1 MIARLKGI
9 IDYID
14 KDNVIL
20 DINGVGYQ
28 VFCSSSTISSLQIGK
43 EVIFDI
49 ITVIKEDSFTLYG
62 FTSIFDKQWFEIL
75 TSVQG
80 VGAKVGLAIQ
90 SVHTSNN
97 LFTAVASGDSS
108 AFTQA
113 SGVGPKL
120 ANRIVLELKDKVAKT
135 NFAQNKTI
143 KTESNIIDIN
153 KDINPD
159 INSVVEDS
167 ISALINL
174 GYNRSNA
181 FTAVG
186 KVVRN
191 MNGEITVAKIVP
203 LALNELS

>member
-14 KDNVIL
+14 KDNVII

-28 VFCSSSTISSLQIGK
+28 VFCSASTISSLQIGK
-43 EVIFDI
+43 EVVFDI
-49 ITVIKEDSFTLYG
+49 ITVVKEDSFTLYG
-62 FTSIFDKQWFEIL
+62 FANVLDKQWFEIL

-90 SVHTSNN
+90 SVHTSDS
-97 LFTAVASGDSS
+97 LFTAVASSDSS

-113 SGVGPKL
+113 NGVGPKL

-135 NFAQNKTI
+135 NFAQNSTTRPEPNVI
-143 KTESNIIDIN
+143 NIDN
-153 KDINPD
+153 SSVN
-159 INSVVEDS
+159 NSVVEDT

-186 KVVRN
+186 KVVKN
-191 MNGEITVAKIVP
+191 MNGEEVSVADIVP

>member
-14 KDNVIL
+14 KDNVII

-28 VFCSSSTISSLQIGK
+28 VFCSVSTISSLQIGK
-43 EVIFDI
+43 EAIFDI
-49 ITVIKEDSFTLYG
+49 ITVVKEDSFTLYG
-62 FTSIFDKQWFEIL
+62 FTSVLDKQWFEIL

-90 SVHTSNN
+90 SVHTSDS

-108 AFTQA
+108 VFTQA
-113 SGVGPKL
+113 IGVGLKL
-120 ANRIVLELKDKVAKT
+120 ANRIVLELKDKVAKI
-135 NFAQNKTI
+135 NFIQNSTTKP
-143 KTESNIIDIN
+143 ESNIININ
-153 KDINPD
+153 KNNNSD
-159 INSVVEDS
+159 INSVVEDA

-186 KVVRN
+186 KVVKHI
-191 MNGEITVAKIVP
+191 NGEVTVADIIP

>member
-1 MIARLKGI
+1 MCIR
-9 IDYID
+9 D
-14 KDNVIL
+14 
-20 DINGVGYQ
+20 
-28 VFCSSSTISSLQIGK
+28 S
-43 EVIFDI
+43 I
-49 ITVIKEDSFTLYG
+49 ITVVKEDSFTLYG
-62 FTSIFDKQWFEIL
+62 FASVLDKQWFEIL

-90 SVHTSNN
+90 SVHTSDS
-97 LFTAVASGDSS
+97 LFTAVASADSS

-113 SGVGPKL
+113 NGVGPKL

-135 NFAQNKTI
+135 NFAQNSTTRPEPNVI
-143 KTESNIIDIN
+143 NIDN
-153 KDINPD
+153 SSVN
-159 INSVVEDS
+159 NSVVEDT

-186 KVVRN
+186 KVVKN
-191 MNGEITVAKIVP
+191 MNGEEVSVADIVP

>member
-14 KDNVIL
+14 KDNVII

-28 VFCSSSTISSLQIGK
+28 VFCSASTISSLQIGK
-43 EVIFDI
+43 EVVFDI
-49 ITVIKEDSFTLYG
+49 ITVVKEDSFTLYG
-62 FTSIFDKQWFEIL
+62 FANVLDKQWFEIL

-90 SVHTSNN
+90 SVHTSDS
-97 LFTAVASGDSS
+97 LFTAVASSDSS

-113 SGVGPKL
+113 NGVGPKL

-135 NFAQNKTI
+135 NFAQNSITRPEPNVI
-143 KTESNIIDIN
+143 NIDN
-153 KDINPD
+153 SSVN
-159 INSVVEDS
+159 NSVVEDT

-186 KVVRN
+186 KVVKN
-191 MNGEITVAKIVP
+191 MNGEEVSVADIVP

>member
-14 KDNVIL
+14 KDNVII

-28 VFCSSSTISSLQIGK
+28 VFCSASTILSLQIGK

-49 ITVIKEDSFTLYG
+49 ITVVKEDSFTLYG
-62 FTSIFDKQWFEIL
+62 FASVLDKQWFEIL

-90 SVHTSNN
+90 SVHTSDS
-97 LFTAVASGDSS
+97 LFTAVASGDSL

-113 SGVGPKL
+113 NGVGPKL

-135 NFAQNKTI
+135 NFTQNSITKP
-143 KTESNIIDIN
+143 EPNVANIDN
-153 KDINPD
+153 NSVN
-159 INSVVEDS
+159 NSVVEDT

-186 KVVRN
+186 KVVKN
-191 MNGEITVAKIVP
+191 MNGEEEVTVADIVP